1 MKAFQRALALLLALI
16 TVLTLTACGQKPAAQ
31 PEQVQEPAAE
41 QSKPAPA
48 EEPAAEEASDAEQ
61 TPAPAADVRVGEEFK
76 FTELAADKNGDNGL
90 TFYYTTDGKTLEA
103 FTDRDEDENKW
114 YKGAAGLLVYPALVP
129 ADNYGALGTAK
140 NTPVF
145 FLLVLSGLMACI
157 AGSYASSIFG
167 SIFQNLFG
175 IEFTMAEDG
184 IKLTTASVI
193 LPYIVK
199 TAVLPAL
206 IEEFAMRGVV
216 MQSLRKYGDWFA
228 IIMSSLVFALLHGN
242 MVQIPFAFIAGIAI
256 GYAVTVTGS
265 MWTGILIHFLNNL
278 ASIIMQIGIDNC
290 SETVSAVITMSVV
303 FVIMI
308 SGIICAAIYFK
319 NYSHAYPLKNG
330 ESLVLS
336 WNEKTRAFVVTA
348 PMIIAICLLLWE
360 TAMYIEF

>member
-1 MKAFQRALALLLALI
+1 
-16 TVLTLTACGQKPAAQ
+16 
-31 PEQVQEPAAE
+31 
-41 QSKPAPA
+41 
-48 EEPAAEEASDAEQ
+48 
-61 TPAPAADVRVGEEFK
+61 
-76 FTELAADKNGDNGL
+76 
-90 TFYYTTDGKTLEA
+90 
-103 FTDRDEDENKW
+103 
-114 YKGAAGLLVYPALVP
+114 
-129 ADNYGALGTAK
+129 
-140 NTPVF
+140 
-145 FLLVLSGLMACI
+145 MACI

-303 FVIMI
+303 
-308 SGIICAAIYFK
+308 
-319 NYSHAYPLKNG
+319 
-330 ESLVLS
+330 
-336 WNEKTRAFVVTA
+336 
-348 PMIIAICLLLWE
+348 
-360 TAMYIEF
+360 